1 MLSGLWMQSSQPFLP
16 RVAVHESL
24 PLSQHKGARERR
36 LRGLDSAKSP
46 SARVFVRARIHLP
59 AGGRTATS
67 VRPITTNPPAQSLIS
82 VDFISNWSPARSLAR
97 AFLEGLSAQAAHG
110 LRRITTQILPPS
122 FLWHRTQVLA
132 NLAQYRPPHP
142 WHPQHE

>member
-1 MLSGLWMQSSQPFLP
+1 MLSGLWVQSSQPFLP

-24 PLSQHKGARERR
+24 PLSQHKGAGEGR

-46 SARVFVRARIHLP
+46 RARVFVGARIHLP

-82 VDFISNWSPARSLAR
+82 VDFISNWSPPCSLAPP
-97 AFLEGLSAQAAHG
+97 FLQALSA
-110 LRRITTQILPPS
+110 
-122 FLWHRTQVLA
+122 
-132 NLAQYRPPHP
+132 
-142 WHPQHE
+142 